1 VVLTTVGYLLL
12 LLCGLSVCLFC
23 WLTYSSLTCA
33 ARREAGATE
42 DRHAHRACD
51 LPARIIGAGSG

>member
-12 LLCGLSVCLFC
+12 LLCGLSVALFC

-33 ARREAGATE
+33 TRPEGSANE
-42 DRHAHRACD
+42 DRPAYRACD
-51 LPARIIGAGSG
+51 LSARIIGAGSG